1 MDMDRRRRR
10 LLRSSRASQSSR
22 TRRTFRADNLT
33 TVETST
39 WASQRGIPTKA
50 ASRDLAA
57 HDVDLI
63 FAAGTTGEFT
73 TQLTR
78 DGSMSARRRPML
90 GQRPDLLAGRRRL
103 AVPGHA
109 TGRGGR
115 RPGAAKLAVLTP
127 YYFAAIGSAILSY
140 YDAIL
145 AHAVGVPFMRTCSLH
160 VPQPQP
166 PTSS

>member
-1 MDMDRRRRR
+1 
-10 LLRSSRASQSSR
+10 
-22 TRRTFRADNLT
+22 
-33 TVETST
+33 
-39 WASQRGIPTKA
+39 
-50 ASRDLAA
+50 
-57 HDVDLI
+57 
-63 FAAGTTGEFT
+63 
-73 TQLTR
+73 
-78 DGSMSARRRPML
+78 MSARRRPRL

-109 TGRGGR
+109 TGR
-115 RPGAAKLAVLTP
+115 GAAKLAVLTP

-145 AHAVGVPFMRTCSLH
+145 ARAVGVPLMRTCSLH